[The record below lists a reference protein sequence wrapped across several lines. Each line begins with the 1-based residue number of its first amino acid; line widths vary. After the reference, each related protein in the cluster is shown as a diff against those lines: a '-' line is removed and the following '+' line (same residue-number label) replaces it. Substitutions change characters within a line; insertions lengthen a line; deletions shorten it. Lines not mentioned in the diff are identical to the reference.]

1 MLWLSNGH
9 WHKTCKTC
17 SLLAQIWR
25 GDSHFSQKGLWQMW
39 LSLAS
44 TMNDKYFGEC
54 EFAKYLIKCLV
65 SLVRL
70 ASHNIITV
78 FAHFG
83 LARLAKLAKLTKLPS
98 LQILYE
104 SAMLKDWMYTLS
116 IAALSLFV
124 LGWQKQKKSFS
135 LFCVYV
141 KKERERGG
149 GGEREKN

>member
-1 MLWLSNGH
+1 
-9 WHKTCKTC
+9 
-17 SLLAQIWR
+17 
-25 GDSHFSQKGLWQMW
+25 MW

-104 SAMLKDWMYTLS
+104 SAMLKD
-116 IAALSLFV
+116 
-124 LGWQKQKKSFS
+124 
-135 LFCVYV
+135 
-141 KKERERGG
+141 
-149 GGEREKN
+149 